1 VIQLSNSEPLTAGDE
16 LLRWASEVGNGT
28 WDSLKLAI
36 GQLASKHSFKMK
48 AWSFASML
56 SHLGHLDI
64 DWKQNRWSIA
74 KPTLNL
80 IPGLGLC
87 MVLTGSRPFYFQE
100 LFEEAAESLSV
111 YAEPFEQKRKE
122 NYQDKILGPK
132 AIFAKCG
139 SVEDAE
145 EFAKRIKAPLNLDPG
160 KNLLALL
167 ASVETPIQPAAPPF
181 NNECKFFDPNK
192 LEWRNAQQPL
202 KPGLY
207 KVESYRISH
216 LWFDGESWS
225 HIEPSLGQLKAI
237 KQTDNV
243 VLEWSPAKYSD
254 GNHSIASRLEVA
266 EAVFLPNLVERAL
279 TVHSGFLPRYY
290 QSLSSGR
297 SVRRYLNVPVETAQ
311 ILGVILDTKI
321 SYPATDE

>member
-1 VIQLSNSEPLTAGDE
+1 MIQLSNSEHLTAGDE
-16 LLRWASEVGNGT
+16 LLRWTSEVGNGT

-36 GQLASKHSFKMK
+36 GQLATKHSFKMK

-64 DWKQNRWSIA
+64 DWNQNRWSIA

-87 MVLTGSRPFYFQE
+87 MLLTGSRPFHFE
-100 LFEEAAESLSV
+100 KLFEDATDDLSV
-111 YAEPFEQKRKE
+111 YPLPFEQKRKE
-122 NYQDKILGPK
+122 KYQDKILGPK
-132 AIFAKCG
+132 SLFATFDTIEK
-139 SVEDAE
+139 AE
-145 EFAKRIKAPLNLDPG
+145 KLAELIKAPLNLDPG

-167 ASVETPIQPAAPPF
+167 ASVERPIQLAAPPF

-202 KPGLY
+202 KAGLY

-225 HIEPSLGQLKAI
+225 HIEPSLGQFKAI

-243 VLEWSPAKYSD
+243 VLEWSPDTYSD
-254 GNHSIASRLEVA
+254 GIHSEASRLEVA

-279 TVHSGFLPRYY
+279 TLYSGFLPRYY
-290 QSLSSGR
+290 QSSLSGR

-311 ILGVILDTKI
+311 MLGVMLDTKI